1 MFALSLAFLTT
12 PLAPLPLWALVALVA
27 VVGYVVG
34 AIPTAYVITKAVKN
48 IDIRQ
53 HGSGNVGGTN
63 VWRTCGKWWGWLT
76 YLLDCL
82 KGYFPVAIVLAVAPP
97 HLAWLAL
104 VMAFAVLVGHSKS
117 VFLGFAGGKA
127 SISGLGTILA
137 FSPLGGLLGGV
148 LAFTLIGITR
158 MVSVAS
164 IVAALVTWA
173 LVWLAGGSLMA
184 ILYTAVAGLYVIIR
198 HKSNIVRLMQG
209 TENKV

>member
-1 MFALSLAFLTT
+1 MVTSSLAFLTA
-12 PLAPLPLWALVALVA
+12 PLAHLPIGVLTALVA

-34 AIPTAYVITKAVKN
+34 AIPTAYVIAKAVKN
-48 IDIRQ
+48 IDIRE

-82 KGYFPVAIVLAVAPP
+82 KGYFPVALVLAVAPP
-97 HLAWLAL
+97 QLAWLAL
-104 VMAFAVLVGHSKS
+104 VMAFAVLMGHSKS
-117 VFLGFAGGKA
+117 IFLGFAGGKA
-127 SISGLGTILA
+127 SISGLGTIFA

-148 LAFTLIGITR
+148 LAFTIISITR

-164 IVAALVTWA
+164 LVAALVTWA
-173 LVWLAGGSLMA
+173 FVWLTGGSLAA
-184 ILYTAVAGLYVIIR
+184 ILYTAAAGLYVIIR
-198 HKSNIVRLMQG
+198 HKSNIIRLLQG

>member
-1 MFALSLAFLTT
+1 MVAFSLAFLTAF
-12 PLAPLPLWALVALVA
+12 LAPLPVWALTAVVA

-34 AIPTAYVITKAVKN
+34 SIPTAYVIAKAVKN

-82 KGYFPVAIVLAVAPP
+82 KGYLPVAVVLAVAPP
-97 HLAWLAL
+97 QLAWLAL
-104 VMAFAVLVGHSKS
+104 VMAFAVLIGHSKS
-117 VFLGFAGGKA
+117 LFLSFSGGKA

-137 FSPLGGLLGGV
+137 FSPMGGLLGGV

-164 IVAALVTWA
+164 LVAALVTWA
-173 LVWLAGGSLMA
+173 FVWLCGDSLTA
-184 ILYTAVAGLYVIIR
+184 ILYTAAAGLYVIIR
-198 HKSNIVRLMQG
+198 HKSNISRLLQG